1 MMTKYE
7 KWKTIQYY
15 ALIGVISLI
24 ALFFLPMIGSEAG
37 LEWNL
42 PTTTVG
48 WIVYIV
54 SKLLVATINILIFHC
69 FVQQGKVNIRN
80 NPKFLEANEILVNVK
95 LKEDCPRSPAEYNHT
110 IYGKKSVAIFVT
122 TLLSAIGLTQAVLTF
137 DWISMLTYFFTILMG
152 LVFGI
157 IQMNDTEQYWTE
169 EYWRYAKKIEKLMA
183 EEQKRAEEAAKE
195 VPVQGNVPSNSN
207 SGSDILDTGVV
218 DCNPSVLEPVVVNS
232 NECSDSVLVHASDTS
247 SDTTIIANWCGEE
260 AIDQNE
266 LPSELQ
272 DCPERN

>member
-1 MMTKYE
+1 MTKYE

-15 ALIGVISLI
+15 AIIGVISLI

-37 LEWNL
+37 LEWNI

-80 NPKFLEANEILVNVK
+80 HPKYIEANEILVNVK

-169 EYWRYAKKIEKLMA
+169 EYWRYAKKIEKDMA
-183 EEQKRAEEAAKE
+183 EEQARAEEAAKE
-195 VPVQGNVPSNSN
+195 VSVQGDVPSNTD
-207 SGSDILDTGVV
+207 SGSDILDT
-218 DCNPSVLEPVVVNS
+218 SVADSNTCILEPVVADSDECGNS
-232 NECSDSVLVHASDTS
+232 ILVHAADPCSNTLAV
-247 SDTTIIANWCGEE
+247 TNWCGEE
-260 AIDQNE
+260 AIDTTQNIA
-266 LPSELQ
+266 
-272 DCPERN
+272 PEQP